1 MTTLQDLAALDGRRL
16 ARWIVAQPAI
26 SLASLGKGG
35 VLAVVELLTSR
46 LTDES
51 ETFSADD
58 WRTGSEA
65 MERILE
71 TAQAAGSIDRNE
83 SAIRRLNLAA
93 VVLQRVQPQGDIPM
107 LNLDRIRNIFTD
119 AVPVSVG
126 QARDLASDW
135 RGRDVSVIR
144 QLRLAKNLV
153 KPMLLMRNFI
163 SDDNVTADL
172 NSWEEVLP
180 LLP

>member
-1 MTTLQDLAALDGRRL
+1 
-16 ARWIVAQPAI
+16 
-26 SLASLGKGG
+26 
-35 VLAVVELLTSR
+35 
-46 LTDES
+46 
-51 ETFSADD
+51 
-58 WRTGSEA
+58 

>member
-1 MTTLQDLAALDGRRL
+1 MTTLQDLAVLDGRRL

-26 SLASLGKGG
+26 SLVSLGKGG
-35 VLAVVELLTSR
+35 MLAVVELLTSR

-58 WRTGSEA
+58 WRIGSEA

-71 TAQAAGSIDRNE
+71 TAQAAGSIDHNE

-93 VVLQRVQPQGDIPM
+93 AVLQRVQPRGDVPM
-107 LNLDRIRNIFTD
+107 LDLDRIRNIFAD
-119 AVPVSVG
+119 AMPVSVE
-126 QARDLASDW
+126 QAGDLASDW
-135 RGRDVSVIR
+135 QGRDVSVIR

-153 KPMLLMRNFI
+153 KPMLLMRRFI
-163 SDDNVTADL
+163 SDDNATAEL